1 MVWSTRFF
9 YPSGTVTT
17 EAAMNSVTLGIDL
30 GKRWFHIVGCD
41 GSGKVVLRE
50 KLGRSQLL
58 QFMAQHPPCLVGIE
72 TCCGSQYLARK
83 FQILGHEVRLLP
95 AHYVKPFVKSQKN
108 DFNDAQA
115 IAEAVRLPTMR
126 FVPVKTEE
134 QMDVQALHRARER
147 MLQQRLALTNQIR
160 GLLLDR
166 GIEIAQGFYALRA
179 TLPTLLENDDSGL
192 TPMMRDLGRML
203 LDMWNSTEATLEQ
216 MNNRIT
222 RLSRESELCRRL
234 QTIPGVGVRLSTAIV
249 SAIGDASTFR
259 RARDLAAWVGL
270 VPQQHTTGGKPRL
283 LGITKRGNSYLRRL
297 FVQGARALWVWKD
310 KHPNDPIQRWL
321 LQLADRR
328 HIHIAI
334 CALANKLVRIAWAVM
349 RRGSEFQLRYR
360 A

>member
-1 MVWSTRFF
+1 
-9 YPSGTVTT
+9 
-17 EAAMNSVTLGIDL
+17 MNSVTLGIDL
-30 GKRWFHIVGCD
+30 GKRWFHVVGCD
-41 GSGKVVLRE
+41 AAGKVVLRE
-50 KLGRSQLL
+50 KLGRNQLL
-58 QFMAQHPPCLVGIE
+58 LLMAQHPPCLVGIE

-83 FQILGHEVRLLP
+83 FQGFGHDVKLLP
-95 AHYVKPFVKSQKN
+95 AQYVKPFVKSQKN

-126 FVPVKTEE
+126 FVPLKSEE

-166 GIEIAQGFYALRA
+166 GIEIAQGFYALR
-179 TLPTLLENDDSGL
+179 TVLPSLLEKEDSGL

-203 LDMWNSTEATLEQ
+203 LDMWNRAEATIEQ
-216 MNNRIT
+216 MND
-222 RLSRESELCRRL
+222 RLKCLARESDLCRRL
-234 QTIPGVGVRLSTAIV
+234 QTIPGIGVLLSTAIV
-249 SAIGDASTFR
+249 SAVGNASTFR

-310 KHPNDPIQRWL
+310 KHPNDPIQHWL
-321 LQLADRR
+321 IQLAERR
-328 HIHIAI
+328 HAHIAV
-334 CALANKLVRIAWAVM
+334 CALANKLARIAWAVM
-349 RRGSEFQLRYR
+349 RSGAEFNLHYHT
-360 A
+360 

>member
-1 MVWSTRFF
+1 
-9 YPSGTVTT
+9 
-17 EAAMNSVTLGIDL
+17 MNSVTLGIDL
-30 GKRWFHIVGCD
+30 GKRWFHVVGCD
-41 GSGKVVLRE
+41 AAGKVVLRE
-50 KLGRSQLL
+50 KLGRNQLL
-58 QFMAQHPPCLVGIE
+58 QLMAQHPPSLVGIE

-83 FQILGHEVRLLP
+83 FQGFGHDVKLLP
-95 AHYVKPFVKSQKN
+95 AQYVKPFVKSQKN

-126 FVPVKTEE
+126 FVPLKSEE
-134 QMDVQALHRARER
+134 QMDVQALHRSRER

-166 GIEIAQGFYALRA
+166 GIEIAQGFYALR
-179 TLPTLLENDDSGL
+179 TVLPSLLEKEDSGL

-203 LDMWNSTEATLEQ
+203 LDMWNRTEATIEQ
-216 MNNRIT
+216 MND
-222 RLSRESELCRRL
+222 RLKCLARESDLCRRL
-234 QTIPGVGVRLSTAIV
+234 QTIPGVGILLSTAIV
-249 SAIGDASTFR
+249 SAVGNASTFK

-310 KHPNDPIQRWL
+310 KHHNDPIQRWL
-321 LQLADRR
+321 LQLAERR
-328 HIHIAI
+328 HAHVAV

-349 RRGSEFQLRYR
+349 RSGAEFNLHYR
-360 A
+360 T

>member
-1 MVWSTRFF
+1 
-9 YPSGTVTT
+9 
-17 EAAMNSVTLGIDL
+17 MNSVTLGIDL
-30 GKRWFHIVGCD
+30 GKRWFHVVGCD
-41 GSGKVVLRE
+41 AAGKVVLRE
-50 KLGRSQLL
+50 KLGRHQLL
-58 QFMAQHPPCLVGIE
+58 QLMAQHPPCLVGIE

-83 FQILGHEVRLLP
+83 FQGFGHDVKLLP
-95 AHYVKPFVKSQKN
+95 AQYVKPFVKSQKN

-126 FVPVKTEE
+126 FVPLKSEE

-166 GIEIAQGFYALRA
+166 GIEIAQGFYALR
-179 TLPTLLENDDSGL
+179 TVLPSLLEKEDSGL

-203 LDMWNSTEATLEQ
+203 LDMWNRTEATIEQ
-216 MNNRIT
+216 IND
-222 RLSRESELCRRL
+222 RLKCLARESDLCRRL
-234 QTIPGVGVRLSTAIV
+234 QTIPGVGILLSTAIV
-249 SAIGDASTFR
+249 SAVGNASTFK

-321 LQLADRR
+321 LQLAERR
-328 HIHIAI
+328 HAHVAV

-349 RRGSEFQLRYR
+349 RSGAEFNLHYR
-360 A
+360 T

>member
-1 MVWSTRFF
+1 
-9 YPSGTVTT
+9 
-17 EAAMNSVTLGIDL
+17 MNSVTLGIDL
-30 GKRWFHIVGCD
+30 GKRWFHVVGCD
-41 GSGKVVLRE
+41 AAGKVVLRE
-50 KLGRSQLL
+50 KLGRHQLL
-58 QFMAQHPPCLVGIE
+58 QLMAQHPPSLVGIE

-83 FQILGHEVRLLP
+83 FQGFGHDVKLLP
-95 AHYVKPFVKSQKN
+95 AQYVKPFVKSQKN

-126 FVPVKTEE
+126 FVPLKSEE
-134 QMDVQALHRARER
+134 QMDVQALHRCRER

-166 GIEIAQGFYALRA
+166 GIEIAQGFYALR
-179 TLPTLLENDDSGL
+179 TVLPSLLEKEDSGL

-203 LDMWNSTEATLEQ
+203 LDMWNRTEATIEQ
-216 MNNRIT
+216 MND
-222 RLSRESELCRRL
+222 RLKCLARESDLCRRL
-234 QTIPGVGVRLSTAIV
+234 QTIPGVGILLSTAIV
-249 SAIGDASTFR
+249 SAAGNASTFK

-270 VPQQHTTGGKPRL
+270 VPQQHTTGGKLRL

-321 LQLADRR
+321 LQLAERR
-328 HIHIAI
+328 HAHVAV

-349 RRGSEFQLRYR
+349 RSGAEFNLHYR
-360 A
+360 T

>member
-1 MVWSTRFF
+1 
-9 YPSGTVTT
+9 
-17 EAAMNSVTLGIDL
+17 MNSVTLGIDL
-30 GKRWFHIVGCD
+30 GKRWFHVVGCD
-41 GSGKVVLRE
+41 AAGKVVLRE
-50 KLGRSQLL
+50 KLGRNQLL
-58 QFMAQHPPCLVGIE
+58 LLMAQHPPCLVGIE

-83 FQILGHEVRLLP
+83 FQGFGHDVKLLP
-95 AHYVKPFVKSQKN
+95 AQYVKPFVKSQKN

-126 FVPVKTEE
+126 FVPLKSEE

-166 GIEIAQGFYALRA
+166 GIEIAQGFYALR
-179 TLPTLLENDDSGL
+179 TVLPSLLEKEDSGL

-203 LDMWNSTEATLEQ
+203 LDMWNRTEATIEQ
-216 MNNRIT
+216 MND
-222 RLSRESELCRRL
+222 RLKCLARESDLCRRL
-234 QTIPGVGVRLSTAIV
+234 QTIPGIGVLLSTAIV
-249 SAIGDASTFR
+249 SAVGNASTFR

-310 KHPNDPIQRWL
+310 KHPNDPIQHWL
-321 LQLADRR
+321 IQLAERR
-328 HIHIAI
+328 HAHIAV

-349 RRGSEFQLRYR
+349 RSGAEFNLHYHT
-360 A
+360 

>member
-1 MVWSTRFF
+1 
-9 YPSGTVTT
+9 
-17 EAAMNSVTLGIDL
+17 MNSVTLGIDL
-30 GKRWFHIVGCD
+30 GKRWFHVVGCD
-41 GSGKVVLRE
+41 AAGKVVLRE
-50 KLGRSQLL
+50 KLGRNQLL
-58 QFMAQHPPCLVGIE
+58 LLMAQHPPCLVGIE

-83 FQILGHEVRLLP
+83 FQGFGHDVKLLP
-95 AHYVKPFVKSQKN
+95 AQYVKPFVKSQKN

-126 FVPVKTEE
+126 FVPLKSEE

-166 GIEIAQGFYALRA
+166 GIEIAQGFYALR
-179 TLPTLLENDDSGL
+179 TVLPSLLEKEDSGL
-192 TPMMRDLGRML
+192 TSMMRDLGRML
-203 LDMWNSTEATLEQ
+203 LDMWNRTEATIEQ
-216 MNNRIT
+216 MND
-222 RLSRESELCRRL
+222 RLKCLARESDLCRRL
-234 QTIPGVGVRLSTAIV
+234 QTIPGIGVLLSTAIV
-249 SAIGDASTFR
+249 SAVGNASTFR

-310 KHPNDPIQRWL
+310 KHPNDPIQHWL
-321 LQLADRR
+321 IQLAERR
-328 HIHIAI
+328 HAHIAV

-349 RRGSEFQLRYR
+349 RSGAEFNLHYHT
-360 A
+360 

>member
-1 MVWSTRFF
+1 
-9 YPSGTVTT
+9 
-17 EAAMNSVTLGIDL
+17 MNSVTLGIDL
-30 GKRWFHIVGCD
+30 GKRWFHVVGCD
-41 GSGKVVLRE
+41 AAGKVVLRE
-50 KLGRSQLL
+50 KLGRNQLL
-58 QFMAQHPPCLVGIE
+58 QLMAQHPPSLVGIE

-83 FQILGHEVRLLP
+83 FQGFGHDVKLLP
-95 AHYVKPFVKSQKN
+95 AQYVKPFVKSQKN

-126 FVPVKTEE
+126 FVPLKSEE
-134 QMDVQALHRARER
+134 QMDVQALHRSRER

-166 GIEIAQGFYALRA
+166 GIEIAQGFYALR
-179 TLPTLLENDDSGL
+179 TVLPSLLEKEDSGL

-203 LDMWNSTEATLEQ
+203 LDMWNRTEATIEQ
-216 MNNRIT
+216 MND
-222 RLSRESELCRRL
+222 RLKCLARESDLCRRL
-234 QTIPGVGVRLSTAIV
+234 QTIPGVGILLSTAIV
-249 SAIGDASTFR
+249 SAVGNASTFK

-321 LQLADRR
+321 LQLAERR
-328 HIHIAI
+328 HAHVAV

-349 RRGSEFQLRYR
+349 RSGAEFNLHYR
-360 A
+360 T

>member
-1 MVWSTRFF
+1 MRRPVES
-9 YPSGTVTT
+9 
-17 EAAMNSVTLGIDL
+17 A
-30 GKRWFHIVGCD
+30 
-41 GSGKVVLRE
+41 
-50 KLGRSQLL
+50 
-58 QFMAQHPPCLVGIE
+58 
-72 TCCGSQYLARK
+72 QYLARK
-83 FQILGHEVRLLP
+83 FQGFGHDVKLLP
-95 AHYVKPFVKSQKN
+95 AQYVKPFVKSQKN

-126 FVPVKTEE
+126 FVPLKSEE
-134 QMDVQALHRARER
+134 QMDVQALHRSRER

-166 GIEIAQGFYALRA
+166 GIEIAQGFYALR
-179 TLPTLLENDDSGL
+179 TVLPSLLEKEDSGL

-203 LDMWNSTEATLEQ
+203 LDMWNRTEATIEQ
-216 MNNRIT
+216 MND
-222 RLSRESELCRRL
+222 RLKCLARESDLCRRL
-234 QTIPGVGVRLSTAIV
+234 QTIPGVGILLSTAIV
-249 SAIGDASTFR
+249 SAVGNASTFK

-321 LQLADRR
+321 LQLAERR
-328 HIHIAI
+328 HAHVAV

-349 RRGSEFQLRYR
+349 RSGAEFNLHYR
-360 A
+360 T